1 MESVKLKNSIIYYYG
16 TPTGYLKDGKANFDS
31 SFLCDEIKEW
41 CKEKRLEFCFS
52 DGIFEVLSKK
62 EDVSQFMKSEE
73 TLKNVRIWQLNA
85 DSDFSMRFISFDE
98 FKERFGEPHKDSFEV
113 FFDGSLSTNN
123 LDMIYEICNLNHP
136 KDYRGHSLSMSD
148 VVELYDE
155 NGSEFHYVDRFGFKE
170 ISFEPSEQAQGFDM
184 KMEL

>member
-113 FFDGSLSTNN
+113 VFDGSLSTNN

>member
-113 FFDGSLSTNN
+113 VFDGSLSTNN

-170 ISFEPSEQAQGFDM
+170 ISFEPSEQAQGFNM